1 MTTNMVEN
9 QFILSLEEEETN
21 LELHVKLCEQRY
33 RQLTNKL
40 DQVDHRLDRLETHI
54 VDIKDALVGVN
65 KNTSSTY
72 LKWAG
77 VVIGLLSTTV
87 VGLLI
92 HLAK

>member
-1 MTTNMVEN
+1 MEN
-9 QFILSLEEEETN
+9 QLLLAIEEEETN

-33 RQLTNKL
+33 KQLTSKL
-40 DQVDHRLDRLETHI
+40 DHVDTRLDRLETHI
-54 VDIKDALVGVN
+54 VDIKDALVGIN

-77 VVIGLLSTTV
+77 VVIGLLSTTI

-92 HLAK
+92 HFAK